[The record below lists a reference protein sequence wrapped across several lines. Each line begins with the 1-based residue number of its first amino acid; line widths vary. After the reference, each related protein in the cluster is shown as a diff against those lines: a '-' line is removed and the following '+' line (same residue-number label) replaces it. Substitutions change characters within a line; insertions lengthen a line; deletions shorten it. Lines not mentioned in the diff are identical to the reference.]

1 MGSRNVIMDPKPLE
15 QPNSAGQPAAS
26 ADAVEFSRVLVLEDE
41 NDVRD
46 FLCVS
51 LVQYGAQV
59 SAFATTAEAL
69 QALEEQRPHVLVSDI
84 GMPGED
90 GYDFIRRVRALEP
103 ERGGQTPAA
112 ALTGHAKGEDGAR
125 VLTAGFQV
133 HLAKPV
139 QPAEL
144 ASVVATLAGRQT
156 VPA

>member
-1 MGSRNVIMDPKPLE
+1 V
-15 QPNSAGQPAAS
+15 
-26 ADAVEFSRVLVLEDE
+26 RVLVLEDE

-46 FLCVS
+46 FLSVS

-69 QALEEQRPHVLVSDI
+69 QALEEQRPHVLISDI

-90 GYDFIRRVRALEP
+90 GYDFIRRVRALDP
-103 ERGGQTPAA
+103 ERGGRTPAA
-112 ALTGHAKGEDGAR
+112 ALTAHVKGEDGAR

-144 ASVVATLAGRQT
+144 ASVVATLAGRQP